1 MDMKFDINNL
11 MRDRVFTLLV
21 TILVIVAVASAIWP
35 DKFFTFNNLSMV
47 LLNLSIEAIVAIG
60 MMILLISGA
69 FDLSVGSVVAFS
81 GGLAGY
87 LMYYYGVFVP
97 VAILAGMGGAVLI
110 GLINGYLV
118 AKVGINPL
126 IQTLAMMGIVR
137 GFALMLSGAGI
148 QNFPDSFTAIG
159 QTRILGIQSPIWF
172 MIILVIVFSIL
183 VSRTVFFR
191 KYYFIGG
198 NEKAAELSG
207 IRVKKMKII
216 SFVIISALAGFA
228 GILLVSR
235 LGAAMSTLGKGMEL
249 RVITAVILGGA
260 SLMGGQG
267 KIVGAFLG
275 VIFMG
280 LVSNIMIMSRVS
292 GYWQDIVLGG
302 ILIIAVWTDIII
314 QKRAGIKSKEIVRKI
329 GLKI

>member
-1 MDMKFDINNL
+1 MRFDINQL

-21 TILVIVAVASAIWP
+21 TILVMSAVASIIWP
-35 DKFFTFNNLSMV
+35 DKFLTFNNLSMV

-87 LMYYYGVFVP
+87 LMYYYGVYVP
-97 VAILAGMGGAVLI
+97 VAILAGMGGAILI

-148 QNFPDSFTAIG
+148 QNFPDSFNAIG
-159 QTRILGIQSPIWF
+159 QTMILGIQSPIWF
-172 MIILVIVFSIL
+172 MAVLGVVFGIL
-183 VSRTVFFR
+183 VSKTVFFR

-216 SFVIISALAGFA
+216 SFVIISALAGLA

-267 KIVGAFLG
+267 KIAGAILG

-302 ILIIAVWTDIII
+302 ILILAVWTDIII
-314 QKRAGIKSKEIVRKI
+314 QKRAGMASKEIVRKI